1 MKASRHKYLRRLQ
14 KVTQL
19 VTDGIKI
26 STRFV
31 QFQILNSSHYGGE
44 GRHSSRKQKGVEE
57 QCLGKTIGR
66 SRRKA
71 VLGHRVLESPGSA
84 WGLETLLKF

>member
-14 KVTQL
+14 KVTQP

-31 QFQILNSSHYGGE
+31 QFQILTPLIMVEKGG
-44 GRHSSRKQKGVEE
+44 
-57 QCLGKTIGR
+57 I
-66 SRRKA
+66 
-71 VLGHRVLESPGSA
+71 VLESRKVWKNSVSEKQSA
-84 WGLETLLKF
+84 GAGGKLC